1 MFAGPSVHPCHA
13 GPCLPHFMLS
23 NPGAFV
29 VNINIVVV
37 ANTLPGEAMNMQE
50 F

>member
-1 MFAGPSVHPCHA
+1 MHPCHA